1 MGKAGRSREFHGSD
15 AEQALARFLV
25 DITKKAGFDTVAKL
39 AERFPRGGSRSTWA
53 DYLNGKKL
61 IPQRLLGE
69 VLQEFRNQ
77 QADHWNSQL
86 ITRANRLWKDAANG
100 TAPSDDASTELLSL
114 HRRLSQTQDALVKA
128 QAVTVDSERVIHLL
142 LQFSSRQ
149 ETRIAALTREVS
161 HLRDIERARSAH
173 HLDQARFRLSRIQA
187 ELDRARSDRYTAEQA
202 QTVLL
207 KEHREVLREIEAL
220 QRNVPV
226 QDGSG
231 NEAWT
236 PAPLPVPAHGNPL
249 SEEETDRDID
259 ERLDLVHNRSEQRE
273 ELLSQVL
280 RQADMTSG
288 TAQKGPR
295 TVPGT
300 LISKGTQ
307 ESDASPLPGPT
318 SPDAA
323 AGLSRTTHDN
333 TTTSENSASPRRRKS
348 RRTAGLVAA
357 ALLTPL
363 LLWGAYSAG
372 PDSSSPNDSR
382 STNAPSSPNA
392 SSRLNDPSV
401 TIGIAQERADRSD
414 GQLGSGYERRVGAMA
429 AKALGRE
436 PLFVQMTAESREA
449 LLQRRV
455 VDFVML
461 AITPSR
467 MRGFDVVGP
476 YVRAPSALL
485 TLTGSEPLT
494 KKSDLDGKVVC
505 STESPFSQALVKT
518 SGPEL
523 ERKASV
529 GDCVNALLD
538 EGSDVATVLSD
549 ALTLYEYARVDSR
562 LTVTGQSVIPGY
574 ENHGFVMRKGQR
586 QECVLIKKSIMDY
599 IDDMQWAED
608 ISVLPQVFREDDWK
622 KYRPTGEQINEL
634 SCRETPGR

>member
-1 MGKAGRSREFHGSD
+1 MGKAGRSREFQGSD

-25 DITKKAGFDTVAKL
+25 DITKKAGLDTVAKL
-39 AERFPRGGSRSTWA
+39 AERFPNGGSRSTWA

-77 QADHWNSQL
+77 QADHWSNQL
-86 ITRANRLWKDAANG
+86 IIRANRLWKDAANG
-100 TAPSDDASTELLSL
+100 SAPSDDASTELLSL
-114 HRRLSQTQDALVKA
+114 HRRLNQTQDALVKA
-128 QAVTVDSERVIHLL
+128 QAVTVDSERVIRLL
-142 LQFSSRQ
+142 LQFSSQQ

-173 HLDQARFRLSRIQA
+173 HLDQARFRLSRIQT

-207 KEHREVLREIEAL
+207 RERQEVLREIEAL

-226 QDGSG
+226 QDGTG
-231 NEAWT
+231 DEALT
-236 PAPLPVPAHGNPL
+236 PALFPVPAHGNAL
-249 SEEETDRDID
+249 SEEETDRDVD

-288 TAQKGPR
+288 PAQKGPR

-300 LISKGTQ
+300 LISKGPQ
-307 ESDASPLPGPT
+307 ESDASPLPGATP
-318 SPDAA
+318 PDAA

-333 TTTSENSASPRRRKS
+333 STTGEDSASPQRRKS

-363 LLWGAYSAG
+363 LVWGAYSAR
-372 PDSSSPNDSR
+372 PDSRRPDDPNSPD
-382 STNAPSSPNA
+382 
-392 SSRLNDPSV
+392 DPSV
-401 TIGIAQERADRSD
+401 TIGIAQERADRSA

-429 AKALGRE
+429 AKALGRQ
-436 PLFVQMTAESREA
+436 PGFVQMTAESREA
-449 LLQRRV
+449 ALQRRSV
-455 VDFVML
+455 EFVML

-467 MRGFDVVGP
+467 MREFDVVGP

-485 TLTGSEPLT
+485 TLAGSEPLT
-494 KKSDLDGKVVC
+494 KKSDLDVKVVC
-505 STESPFSQALVKT
+505 SPDSSFSEALVKT
-518 SGPEL
+518 SGAEL
-523 ERKASV
+523 ERRASV

-538 EGSDVATVLSD
+538 KGSDVAAVLSD
-549 ALTLYEYARVDSR
+549 ALTLYEYARVNSR
-562 LTVTGQSVIPGY
+562 VTVTGQSVIPGY
-574 ENHGFVMRKGQR
+574 ENHGFAMLKGQR
-586 QECVLIKKSIMDY
+586 QKCVLIKKSIMDY

-622 KYRPTGEQINEL
+622 KYRPTDEQINEL

>member
-25 DITKKAGFDTVAKL
+25 DITKKAGLDTVAKL

-114 HRRLSQTQDALVKA
+114 HRRLNQTQDALVKA
-128 QAVTVDSERVIHLL
+128 QAVTVDSERVIRLL

-161 HLRDIERARSAH
+161 HLRDTERARSAH
-173 HLDQARFRLSRIQA
+173 HLDQARFRLSRIQT

-207 KEHREVLREIEAL
+207 REHREVLREIEAL
-220 QRNVPV
+220 QRNAPV
-226 QDGSG
+226 QDGAG
-231 NEAWT
+231 DEAWT
-236 PAPLPVPAHGNPL
+236 PAPLPVPAHGDVL

-295 TVPGT
+295 TVPGA

-318 SPDAA
+318 SSDAA

-333 TTTSENSASPRRRKS
+333 TTTSENSASPQRRKS

-363 LLWGAYSAG
+363 LLWGAYSSG
-372 PDSSSPNDSR
+372 LDSGSPDGSGSSNDSGSPSDPSSPNDPR
-382 STNAPSSPNA
+382 
-392 SSRLNDPSV
+392 V
-401 TIGIAQERADRSD
+401 KIGIAQDRADRH
-414 GQLGSGYERRVGAMA
+414 GQLGYGYERRVGAMA
-429 AKALGRE
+429 AKALGRV
-436 PLFVQMTAESREA
+436 PLFVPMTAESREA
-449 LLQRRV
+449 MLQRRA

-485 TLTGSEPLT
+485 TLTGSKPLT

-505 STESPFSQALVKT
+505 STDSSFSEALVKT
-518 SGPEL
+518 SGAEL
-523 ERKASV
+523 ESRASV

-538 EGSDVATVLSD
+538 KGSDVAAVLSD
-549 ALTLYEYARVDSR
+549 ALTLYDYARGNSR
-562 LTVTGQSVIPGY
+562 FTVTGQSVIPGY
-574 ENHGFVMRKGQR
+574 ENHGFFMRKGQR
-586 QECVLIKKSIMDY
+586 PECVLMKKSIMDY

-622 KYRPTGEQINEL
+622 KYRPTDEQISGL

>member
-25 DITKKAGFDTVAKL
+25 DITKKAGLDTVAKL

-61 IPQRLLGE
+61 IPQRLLGQ

-77 QADHWNSQL
+77 QPDHWNSQL

-100 TAPSDDASTELLSL
+100 NAPSDDASTELLSL
-114 HRRLSQTQDALVKA
+114 HRRLHETQDALVKA
-128 QAVTVDSERVIHLL
+128 QAVTVDSERVIRLL
-142 LQFSSRQ
+142 LQFSSWQ
-149 ETRIAALTREVS
+149 ETRIASLTREVS

-173 HLDQARFRLSRIQA
+173 YLDQARFRLSRIQT

-207 KEHREVLREIEAL
+207 RERREVLREIEAL
-220 QRNVPV
+220 QRNAPV

-231 NEAWT
+231 DKAWT
-236 PAPLPVPAHGNPL
+236 PAPLPVPAHGNAL
-249 SEEETDRDID
+249 SEEEADREMD
-259 ERLDLVHNRSEQRE
+259 ERLDLVHNRSEERE

-280 RQADMTSG
+280 RQADMTPG

-300 LISKGTQ
+300 LIGEGTQ
-307 ESDASPLPGPT
+307 QSEASPLPGPA

-323 AGLSRTTHDN
+323 DGLSRTTHDN
-333 TTTSENSASPRRRKS
+333 TTTSENSASPQRRKS

-363 LLWGAYSAG
+363 LVWGAYSAA
-372 PDSSSPNDSR
+372 PDSSSPNDPR
-382 STNAPSSPNA
+382 
-392 SSRLNDPSV
+392 V
-401 TIGIAQERADRSD
+401 TIGIAQERAGRSD
-414 GQLGSGYERRVGAMA
+414 GQLGSGYEGRVGAMA
-429 AKALGRE
+429 AKALGRK
-436 PLFVQMTAESREA
+436 PRFVPMTAESRVHR
-449 LLQRRV
+449 LQV
-455 VDFVML
+455 GEVEFVML

-467 MRGFDVVGP
+467 MREFEVVGP

-494 KKSDLDGKVVC
+494 KKSDLDGKIVC
-505 STESPFSQALVKT
+505 STDSSFSEALVEA
-518 SGPEL
+518 SDAEL
-523 ERKASV
+523 ERRASV

-538 EGSDVATVLSD
+538 KGSDVAAVLSD
-549 ALTLYEYARVDSR
+549 ALTLYEYARVNSR
-562 LTVTGQSVIPGY
+562 LTVTGQSVVPGY
-574 ENHGFVMRKGQR
+574 ENHGFAMPKGQR

-622 KYRPTGEQINEL
+622 KYRPTDEQINEL